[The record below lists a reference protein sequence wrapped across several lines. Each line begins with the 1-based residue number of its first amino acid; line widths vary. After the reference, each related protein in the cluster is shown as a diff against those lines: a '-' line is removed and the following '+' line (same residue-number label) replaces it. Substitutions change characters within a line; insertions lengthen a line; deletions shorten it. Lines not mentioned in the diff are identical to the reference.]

1 MKHVFQRIA
10 TTADVVTSYTLDSA
24 DSVSGEVKKT
34 IETHVS
40 PLRHSFVRRYPVL
53 FSILGI
59 FGVATTYYG
68 FEKIL
73 SQYEM
78 LQSHP
83 WLILVVGLAVLTFT
97 GHLYKKLN

>member
-1 MKHVFQRIA
+1 MKHVFKRIT
-10 TTADVVTSYTLDSA
+10 TTADAVTSYTLDGA
-24 DSVSGEVKKT
+24 DSVSGEMKRT

-40 PLRHSFVRRYPVL
+40 PLRQSVLRRYPVL

-73 SQYEM
+73 SQYAV

-83 WLILVVGLAVLTFT
+83 WLILLLGLSVLTFT
-97 GHLYKKLN
+97 GHLYKRLH